1 LSNSVEV
8 IERAVRKLAPGRVSY
23 FMEAHIVKALR
34 TIDDEGPVGRVK
46 LSKALGLGEGMTRT
60 LIKHLINEG
69 LIETSRAGIV
79 LTKSGKRLSLDLKS
93 RISEAIEIPRS
104 SLTIGPLNIA
114 ILVKNAA
121 NAIKGGVEQRDAAIK
136 VGALG
141 ATTLVFK
148 HDKLSIPLG
157 NQATFKDARAL
168 PAIRK
173 GLISGLNPQE
183 NDVIIIG
190 SANDKSTAELG
201 AIAAT
206 LETLKVAAHK
216 LQK

>member
-1 LSNSVEV
+1 M
-8 IERAVRKLAPGRVSY
+8 APGRVPY
-23 FMEAHIVKALR
+23 FIEAHIVKALR

-46 LSKALGLGEGMTRT
+46 LSKALGLGEGMIRT

-79 LTKSGKRLSLDLKS
+79 LTKSGKKLSFDLKS

-121 NAIKGGVEQRDAAIK
+121 DTIKGGVEQRDAAIK

-141 ATTLVFK
+141 ATTLAFR
-148 HDKLSIPLG
+148 HGELNMPLG
-157 NQATFKDARAL
+157 NHDAFKDI
-168 PAIRK
+168 PAIRE

-206 LETLKVAAHK
+206 LETLQVAAHR